1 MMITRLALIAT
12 ATVCS
17 VSTVAAQEPVAV
29 RPTHD
34 LCFRCRPYPECRA
47 FFVTNSGGYF
57 QLGARRGANPMRAI
71 ADWGAMVNLSS
82 KDAIGGSW
90 FVTVAENEL
99 STGPVLRWRRWL
111 GPTQSLDFA
120 VGTPVAGGNLARPG
134 SVLGLV
140 KYNPV
145 YWFGIAARPEM
156 VRYDDE
162 YICDDAGCRTVSG
175 TKARLYLGAEVGELP
190 GLVLGA
196 SAGVV
201 AGLLVLAFISGG
213 S

>member
-1 MMITRLALIAT
+1 MMITRFALIAT
-12 ATVCS
+12 VTVCS
-17 VSTVAAQEPVAV
+17 VSTVAAQESVAV
-29 RPTHD
+29 RPAQG

-47 FFVTNSGGYF
+47 FFVTNSGAYF
-57 QLGARRGANPMRAI
+57 ELGGRSGANPMRGI
-71 ADWGAMVNLSS
+71 VDWGAMVNLSS

-90 FVTVAENEL
+90 FVSVAENEL

-140 KYNPV
+140 RYSPV
-145 YWFGIAARPEM
+145 YWLGIAARPEM

-162 YICDDAGCRTVSG
+162 YICDAAGCRAVSG
-175 TKARLYLGAEVGELP
+175 TRARLYLGAEVGELP

-196 SAGVV
+196 SAGVA
-201 AGLLVLAFISGG
+201 AGLLVLAFIAGG